1 MENKKLQKATLTII
15 FGLLSIMTCWFFG
28 IVGLIFGIAAL
39 VISKKDLA
47 LLKENPKLYSNAS
60 NLIIGRILAVIGITI
75 STIFLCYVIF
85 VYTIIGIDNLG
96 AWQQNMIDRA
106 KYEQENR

>member
-15 FGLLSIMTCWFFG
+15 FGLLSIMTCWVFG
-28 IVGLIFGIAAL
+28 IVGLIFGIVAL

-47 LLKENPKLYSNAS
+47 LLKENPKFYSNAS
-60 NLIIGRILAVIGITI
+60 NLIIGRVLAVIGIMI
-75 STIFLCYVIF
+75 STLYLGFIVF
-85 VYTIIGIDNLG
+85 VYSVIGIENVD
-96 AWQQNMIDRA
+96 AWQKNLIERA